1 VIERPLRCVVAPL
14 LAWVCAAA
22 SAQTVSLSG
31 SMGDKAL
38 LVING
43 TPHTVAAGTMRDG
56 VKVIGVTP
64 HDATVE
70 IDGKRVVLVLGGAQV
85 NLGGG
90 GGAGSGTRIVMMAG
104 NGGHFVGDGS
114 INGRQVR
121 FLVDTGAS
129 VIALGRSDA
138 VRIGIDY
145 KNAPRMVMNTANGQ
159 IVAFRVMLSS
169 VRIGDVEVHN
179 VEATVNPGEMPY
191 VLLGNSF
198 LTRFQM
204 KRENDMLTLDR
215 RL

>member
-1 VIERPLRCVVAPL
+1 MRSLVAPL
-14 LAWVCAAA
+14 LALVSFAAA
-22 SAQTVSLSG
+22 AQTVSLSG

-43 TPHTVAAGTMRDG
+43 TPRTVAVGATRDG

-64 HDATVE
+64 NDATVE
-70 IDGKRVVLVLGGAQV
+70 LNGKRVVLALGGAQV
-85 NLGGG
+85 NLGGA
-90 GGAGSGTRIVMMAG
+90 GGAGSGTRIVMTAG
-104 NGGHFVGDGS
+104 TGGHFLGDGS

-138 VRIGIDY
+138 ERIGLDY
-145 KNAPRMVMNTANGQ
+145 KNAPRIVMNTANGQ
-159 IVAFRVMLSS
+159 VMAFRVVLAS

-179 VEATVNPGEMPY
+179 VEATVNPGEMPF

>member
-1 VIERPLRCVVAPL
+1 MRRLIGPL
-14 LAWVCAAA
+14 LALACAAA

-43 TPHTVAAGTMRDG
+43 TPRAVAVGTTRDG
-56 VKVIGVTP
+56 IKVIGVTP

-70 IDGKRVVLVLGGAQV
+70 IDGKRVVLALGGAQV
-85 NLGGG
+85 NLGGAG
-90 GGAGSGTRIVMMAG
+90 GESSGTRIVMSAG
-104 NGGHFVGDGS
+104 SGGHFLGDGS
-114 INGRQVR
+114 INGKPVR

-138 VRIGIDY
+138 ERIGLDY
-145 KNAPRMVMNTANGQ
+145 KNGTRVLMNTANGQ
-159 IVAFRVMLSS
+159 VVAFRVTLTS
-169 VRIGDVEVHN
+169 VRIGDVQVHN
-179 VEATVNPGEMPY
+179 VEATVSPGEMPY

-215 RL
+215 RP

>member
-1 VIERPLRCVVAPL
+1 MIEPLTRWLAVAL
-14 LAWVCAAA
+14 LALIGTAA

-43 TPHTVAAGTMRDG
+43 TPRMVAVGTTRDG
-56 VKVIGVTP
+56 VKLISVTQ
-64 HDATVE
+64 HEATVE
-70 IDGKRVVLVLGGAQV
+70 IDGKRVVLALGGAQL
-85 NLGGG
+85 NLGGAG
-90 GGAGSGTRIVMMAG
+90 GESSGTRIVMTAG
-104 NGGHFVGDGS
+104 SGGHFLSDGS
-114 INGRQVR
+114 INGKRVR

-129 VIALGRSDA
+129 VIALGRGDA
-138 VRIGIDY
+138 ERIGLDY

-159 IVAFRVMLSS
+159 VVAFRVMLNS
-169 VRIGDVEVHN
+169 VRIGDVQVHN
-179 VEATVNPGEMPY
+179 VEATVNPGDMPF

-204 KRENDMLTLDR
+204 KRENDMLTLER